1 MEPKRVEVDL
11 TAVVEEPEDDEDD
24 MFSIGVRKTKFD
36 EPAVGA
42 DGKVFIPVSIFLC
55 TVLRID

>member
-1 MEPKRVEVDL
+1 MESKPVEVDL
-11 TAVVEEPEDDEDD
+11 TAAVEEAEEDEDD

-42 DGKVFIPVSIFLC
+42 DGKVFIPVRLSTRYSL
-55 TVLRID
+55 T